1 MNGELG
7 RRGFVKTAL
16 AAAGLPV
23 VSTFT
28 SAIAHSK
35 DLAGGP
41 AMKTAYDPA
50 AKFDLKVTEVEFRR
64 AVSGRMLM
72 ARVYQPQGVGPFPT
86 LLDLHGGA
94 WNNKD
99 RSANEPMDRAV
110 AASGVLV
117 VAVDLTLAPEG
128 PYPASVQDGN
138 YGVRWLKS
146 KAAEWNGE
154 AANLGVLGSSSG
166 GHVAELLG
174 LRPRDAR
181 YNAIPLSG
189 GAKVD
194 ATVAYVATRSPI
206 SDTVARYQQAEK
218 MKRESMINNNKTYFR
233 PWETIVESNP
243 QGILDRRETVTLPP
257 LLIMQGALDD
267 NVLPAVQ
274 EKFAASYRAAGGEC
288 ELHVFEGCEHEWVA
302 KPGPQTDRAHEM
314 VKAFIAR
321 NLAGRRA
328 S

>member
-7 RRGFVKTAL
+7 RRNFVKTAL

-28 SAIAHSK
+28 SAIAYSK

-243 QGILDRRETVTLPP
+243 QGILDRREAVTLPP